1 MGKVSVRLTIALF
14 GSVTHIF
21 MQPGLRIL
29 IQLVLEFAP
38 VIAVLVQQRQ
48 ASSGK
53 TIKDKSEKSLA
64 EIKTFLQ
71 TVKDLVPLAT
81 LESDLAEFDRE
92 KILQQQ
98 LAVYHRQTQIEIA
111 NRERETALK
120 LPEIHKILD
129 NWCLRLFPS
138 QLLDSQVRSQRKPLR
153 IFIAPPQIQFD
164 PHNTKEVDIDIE
176 LTLAE
181 GLREFLQQNYSLHH
195 PERPTEFLA
204 GAWNSKRFHSE
215 SSIKALFGML
225 RSEPTLIL
233 ESEVDGDILNFRIAY
248 WGFGQDRYY
257 YKTIFR
263 LPYKEI
269 LYESAKNRA
278 LEWRTIKD
286 RLLLLGEDSIDIEQY
301 GKDNLENLTLLEK
314 LEKWRSQ
321 GIEIDKL
328 SPQYQVNRQ
337 DWTQLCQMLISCHCL
352 VASWVT
358 DAYHLIHHD
367 IPPLLPELLPSLLQ
381 GGIDDRAIAAIATGY
396 QQMYASVAAERRY
409 WIPELSLQLAQS
421 LAQLPDRAWTQQQLD
436 YSLHTWLE
444 LRQID
449 YASDSNLLEMMQLAL
464 RVTDEAYLMQLRQY
478 FTSVEDW
485 QQLAQVEKN
494 LQAIA
499 RLKHKDR
506 LEIGTVRHNLTE
518 HSDRVTSI
526 TISPDGKTLVS
537 GSMDRTI
544 DIWDLATGRL
554 LRTLDKHTGEVA
566 SVAVS
571 PDGEY
576 LAIGSHVHP
585 QSNVK
590 VWHLATGKL
599 IHTLLGHHK
608 PVNCVTIS
616 PNGHLLASGS
626 NKIKIWHLQKGDRI
640 CTLWHTEPVN
650 SAAIN
655 PDSTILA
662 SGGSD
667 SKIRLWNP
675 RTGELLQT
683 LRGHKASVAAVA
695 ISSHGEILV
704 SGSADNTIKIWH
716 LATGKLFNTMTGHAA
731 AVTAIAIA
739 PDGQTI
745 YSGSADSTVRIW
757 RTDTAELLH
766 TLTGHAGTVN
776 AIAISPNNRLLA
788 SGSSDRTIKI
798 WQL

>member
-1 MGKVSVRLTIALF
+1 MSRIDLRLAIVALLVS
-14 GSVTHIF
+14 SVPHIF

-48 ASSGK
+48 ANSGK
-53 TIKDKSEKSLA
+53 KIQDKSLA
-64 EIKTFLQ
+64 EITSFLH
-71 TVKDLVPLAT
+71 TAKNLVPLPT
-81 LESDLAEFDRE
+81 SESDLAEFDRE

-98 LAVYHRQTQIEIA
+98 LAVFHRQTQLEVA
-111 NRERETALK
+111 DRERETTLK

-138 QLLDSQVRSQRKPLR
+138 QILDDRDRSQQKPLK

-164 PHNTKEVDIDIE
+164 RFHNSKEVDIDIE

-204 GAWNSKRFHSE
+204 GAWDSKRFHSE

-225 RSEPTLIL
+225 KSEPILIL

-248 WGFGQDRYY
+248 WGFGQNNYY
-257 YKTIFR
+257 YKTIVR

-269 LYESAKNRA
+269 LYKSAKNRA
-278 LEWRTIKD
+278 LEWKKIKD
-286 RLLLLGEDSIDIEQY
+286 RLLLLGEEITEIEQY
-301 GKDNLENLTLLEK
+301 GKDNIENLALLEK

-337 DWTQLCQMLISCHCL
+337 DWTQLCQMLITCHCL
-352 VASWVT
+352 VAGWVT
-358 DAYHLIHHD
+358 DAYHLIARD

-381 GGIDDRAIAAIATGY
+381 DRIDDRAVAAIATGY
-396 QQMYASVAAERRY
+396 QQMYAALAAERRY

-421 LAQLPDRAWTQQQLD
+421 LAHLPDRTWAQQQAD
-436 YSLHTWLE
+436 YSLRTWLE
-444 LRQID
+444 LRQIA
-449 YASDSNLLEMMQLAL
+449 YISDNNLVETMQLAL
-464 RVTDEAYLMQLRQY
+464 RVTDEAYLLQLRQY
-478 FTSVEDW
+478 FTNVEDW

-494 LQAIA
+494 LQAIE
-499 RLKHKDR
+499 RLKQKER
-506 LEIGTVRHNLTE
+506 LEFGTLRHNLTE
-518 HSDRVTSI
+518 HRDRVTSI
-526 TISPDGKTLVS
+526 TISPDGQTLVS
-537 GSMDRTI
+537 GSIDRTI
-544 DIWDLATGRL
+544 KIWDLATGTL
-554 LRTLDKHTGEVA
+554 IRTLDKHTGEVA

-616 PNGHLLASGS
+616 PDGHLLASGS

-640 CTLWHTEPVN
+640 CTLWHSDSVN

-675 RTGELLQT
+675 QTGELLQT
-683 LRGHKASVAAVA
+683 LTGHKALVSAVA
-695 ISSHGEILV
+695 ITTNGEILV

-716 LATGKLFNTMTGHAA
+716 LATGKLLNTLTGHAA
-731 AVTAIAIA
+731 AVTSIAIA

-745 YSGSADSTVRIW
+745 YSGSADNTIKIW
-757 RTDTAELLH
+757 RTDIAELLH
-766 TLTGHAGTVN
+766 TLTGHTGTVN
-776 AIAISPNNRLLA
+776 AIAISPNSQLLA
-788 SGSSDRTIKI
+788 SGSSDKTIKI
-798 WQL
+798 WQI

>member
-1 MGKVSVRLTIALF
+1 MGRINLRLAIALL
-14 GSVTHIF
+14 GSVPHIF

-48 ASSGK
+48 ATSGNK
-53 TIKDKSEKSLA
+53 IKDRSGSE
-64 EIKTFLQ
+64 ITTFLH
-71 TVKDLVPLAT
+71 TVKDLVPLPT
-81 LESDLAEFDRE
+81 SDPDLAEFERE

-98 LAVYHRQTQIEIA
+98 LAVYHRQTQLEIA
-111 NRERETALK
+111 DRERETTLR

-129 NWCLRLFPS
+129 HWCLRLFPS
-138 QLLDSQVRSQRKPLR
+138 QILEDRDRVQRKPLK

-164 PHNTKEVDIDIE
+164 RHNSKEVEIDIE

-204 GAWNSKRFHSE
+204 GAWDSKRFHSE

-225 RSEPTLIL
+225 KSEPTLIL

-248 WGFGQDRYY
+248 WGFGQDNYY
-257 YKTIFR
+257 YKTIFH
-263 LPYKEI
+263 LAYKEI

-278 LEWRTIKD
+278 LEWKKIKNQ
-286 RLLLLGEDSIDIEQY
+286 LLLLGEDPTEIEQY
-301 GKDNLENLTLLEK
+301 GKDNIENLALLEK

-321 GIEIDKL
+321 GIDIGKL

-337 DWTQLCQMLISCHCL
+337 DLAQLCQMLITCHCL

-367 IPPLLPELLPSLLQ
+367 VPPLLPELLPSLLQ
-381 GGIDDRAIAAIATGY
+381 GGIDNRAVAAIATGY
-396 QQMYASVAAERRY
+396 QQMYAALAAERRY

-421 LAQLPDRAWTQQQLD
+421 LAHLPDRTWAQQQAD
-436 YSLHTWLE
+436 YSLRTWLE
-444 LRQID
+444 LRQIA
-449 YASDSNLLEMMQLAL
+449 YTSDSNLVETMQLAL
-464 RVTDEAYLMQLRQY
+464 RVTDEAYLLQLRQY
-478 FTSVEDW
+478 FMSLENW

-499 RLKHKDR
+499 HLKQKDR
-506 LEIGTVRHNLTE
+506 LEFGTLRHDLVE
-518 HSDRVTSI
+518 HGDRVTSI
-526 TISPDGKTLVS
+526 TISPDGQTLVS
-537 GSMDRTI
+537 GSIDRTI
-544 DIWDLATGRL
+544 KIWDLATGTL
-554 LRTLDKHTGEVA
+554 IRTLDKHTGEVA

-576 LAIGSHVHP
+576 LAIGSHIHP

-616 PNGHLLASGS
+616 PDGHLLASGS

-640 CTLWHTEPVN
+640 CTLWHSDPVN

-675 RTGELLQT
+675 RTGDLLQT
-683 LRGHKASVAAVA
+683 LTGHKGLISAVA
-695 ISSHGEILV
+695 ISTNGEILV

-716 LATGKLFNTMTGHAA
+716 LATGKLLNTLTGHAA
-731 AVTAIAIA
+731 AVRSIAIA

-745 YSGSADSTVRIW
+745 FSGSADNTIKIW
-757 RTDTAELLH
+757 RTHTAELLH
-766 TLTGHAGTVN
+766 TLTGHAEPVN
-776 AIAISPNNRLLA
+776 AIAISPNSQLLA
-788 SGSSDRTIKI
+788 SGSSDKTIKI